1 MPPVH
6 AQFPA
11 RSRSLVSLGQTIR
24 LATWHLD
31 EDKNASM
38 VDANGSFLGLSFASR
53 SHRFIGF
60 EIWLHP
66 GDGDLLLRGMSVLSF
81 SNCKSDTGAR
91 L

>member
-1 MPPVH
+1 
-6 AQFPA
+6 
-11 RSRSLVSLGQTIR
+11 